1 MLTRPL
7 YWLIAGFAL
16 AATAASAHDVERH
29 GAAAVD
35 GPADAYAFPLPDPG
49 SYRLPAIKPAGGGRV
64 LNEMGQPRE
73 LRTVVTGRV
82 TVLAF
87 IYTQCADICP
97 MATARLAQL
106 QALAAE
112 DPDVAARLRLVS
124 MSFDPERDTPEAMA
138 EFASLWRDGARPHPE
153 WSFFTSKDRAD
164 LAPIL
169 KTYGQSMTRPKPQD
183 PSGALGHI
191 LRVFLIDQSGT
202 VRNIYS
208 LDFLDPR
215 LVLTDVR
222 TLLMEGGS

>member
-1 MLTRPL
+1 MTRRPL
-7 YWLIAGFAL
+7 CWLFAGLAL
-16 AATAASAHDVERH
+16 AATAASAHDVQRH
-29 GAAAVD
+29 GAATID

-64 LNEMGQPRE
+64 LDEMGQPRE
-73 LRTVVTGRV
+73 LRTIVTGHV

-87 IYTQCADICP
+87 IYTRCADICP

-112 DPDVAARLRLVS
+112 DPDIAAHLKLAS
-124 MSFDPERDTPEAMA
+124 MSFDPEHDTPEAMA
-138 EFASLWRDGARPHPE
+138 EFASLWRDAARPHPN
-153 WSFFTSKDRAD
+153 WSFFTAKDRED

-169 KTYGQSMTRPKPQD
+169 KAYGQSVTRSHPQD
-183 PSGALGHI
+183 PTGALGHI
-191 LRVFLIDQSGT
+191 LRVFLIDPSGT